1 MINKGTKL
9 YSILHQKCPHCQEGD
24 MFKYST
30 FSTHFMQM
38 HERCPVCGFDFI
50 QEPSFYFGA
59 MYFSYAI
66 QVAVFVAVYFLLR
79 YTADPGTWTYVLW
92 MIIASIIIL
101 PLNFRW
107 SRVAWINL
115 FTKYRGA
122 SKNSGATL

>member
-1 MINKGTKL
+1 MMNKGSKL
-9 YSILHQKCPHCQEGD
+9 YSVLHQKCPRCQEGD
-24 MFKYST
+24 MFKYSN

-38 HERCPVCGFDFI
+38 HEHCPVCNFDFI

-59 MYFSYAI
+59 MYFSYAF
-66 QVAVFVAVYFLLR
+66 QVAVFVVVYFLLR
-79 YTADPGTWTYVLW
+79 YTTDPGTWTYVLW
-92 MIIASIIIL
+92 MIIGAIIIL

-122 SKNSGATL
+122 SKI